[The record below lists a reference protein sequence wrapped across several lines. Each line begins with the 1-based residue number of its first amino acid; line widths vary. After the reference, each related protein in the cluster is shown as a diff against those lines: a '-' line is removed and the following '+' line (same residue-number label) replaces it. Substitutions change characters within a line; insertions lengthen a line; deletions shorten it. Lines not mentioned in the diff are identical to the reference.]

1 MIIISHY
8 ARSLLKGAIT
18 ITTTTTNKQT
28 KAKVIEDHLL
38 VLAALRMWLALNNRK
53 TTKLFSTEYLKYTVF
68 ATEAL

>member
-18 ITTTTTNKQT
+18 ITTTTNKQT